1 MTSTEDGSESGSAS
15 ESSSS
20 GDSMPCPV
28 GELGCA
34 CTEGG
39 GCDPGLTCNDALLCE
54 SAPDSSEA
62 TSLIDTTDTSSGGET
77 STGDSSSSGGETTV
91 SPAECT
97 KVDGKVN
104 QDCLALDPQRPFCG
118 DDGVCAGCVDDMQ
131 CADGTDDLSPICLDS
146 GACGECDVADTLNN
160 GQCSAKQPHC
170 DLDKFECEGCLEHS
184 ECPGTACDVAART
197 CFTGDRILYVRR
209 GPTMNFPCTYDVPTG
224 GSQDM
229 PYCDMQPAIDHA
241 QYNGT
246 TSGWIFIM
254 MASDS
259 EEEHNEFVIPG
270 GDTPFSYAIKHEPGT
285 VLDRHTRFLDYGPVI
300 TVSDKVTLYLI
311 DMGVDHRMDSF
322 ADSHRGIDCLSGG
335 SIWLDDSRILRS
347 VGPGIKAEN
356 CEIHMRRSSIAFG
369 RTEGIDMTG
378 GSLHMVN
385 SFIDENG
392 SKDGYGGGAIK
403 MGPGS
408 VADIV
413 YSTIVNN
420 ANEKL
425 TGRGDTVDCTGAVT
439 LKIRNS
445 VFARRPGTAN
455 PSIVCEGSEVTITN
469 SVVDGEVEVDQGNN
483 KLAAEDIL
491 DALLPDTLTGAYRI
505 PDLDAAM
512 NFVQAV
518 RQAGD
523 PHDDYEY
530 QIREALMNDM
540 DYAGADYYQP

>member
-1 MTSTEDGSESGSAS
+1 
-15 ESSSS
+15 
-20 GDSMPCPV
+20 
-28 GELGCA
+28 L
-34 CTEGG
+34 
-39 GCDPGLTCNDALLCE
+39 
-54 SAPDSSEA
+54 
-62 TSLIDTTDTSSGGET
+62 
-77 STGDSSSSGGETTV
+77 
-91 SPAECT
+91 
-97 KVDGKVN
+97 
-104 QDCLALDPQRPFCG
+104 RPFCSDAG
-118 DDGVCAGCVDDMQ
+118 LCAACVDDTQ
-131 CADGTDDLSPICLDS
+131 CAAGTDGLQPICLDN
-146 GACGECDVADTLNN
+146 GACGECDVADTINN

-170 DLDKFECEGCLEHS
+170 NLDKFECEGCFEHS
-184 ECPGTACDVAART
+184 ECPSTVCDVAART

-209 GPTMNFPCTYDVPTG
+209 GPTMNFPCTYDAPTG
-224 GSQDM
+224 GSKDM
-229 PYCDMQPAIDHA
+229 PYCDMQPAIEHA

-246 TSGWIFIM
+246 SSGWIFVM

-259 EEEHNEFVIPG
+259 EDEHNEFVIPS
-270 GDTPFSYAIKHEPGT
+270 GDTAFSYAIKHEPGT

-300 TVSDKVTLYLI
+300 TVSEKVTLYLI

-335 SIWLDDSRILRS
+335 SIWLDDSRVLRS

-378 GSLHMVN
+378 GSLHMLN

-392 SKDGYGGGAIK
+392 SKADFGGGAIK
-403 MGPGS
+403 LGPGS

-413 YSTIVNN
+413 YSTLVNN
-420 ANEKL
+420 SNEWL
-425 TGRGDTVDCTGAVT
+425 TSRGDTVDCTGAVT

-455 PSIVCEGSEVTITN
+455 PSIVCDDGEVMITD
-469 SVVDGEVEVDQGNN
+469 SVVDGDFEDGQGNN

-491 DALLPDTLTGAYRI
+491 MALSLDNLTGAYRI
-505 PDLDAAM
+505 PDLESAM
-512 NFVQAV
+512 KFVQAV
-518 RQAGD
+518 RQEGD

-530 QIREALMNDM
+530 QTRKALMDGM

>member
-1 MTSTEDGSESGSAS
+1 
-15 ESSSS
+15 
-20 GDSMPCPV
+20 
-28 GELGCA
+28 
-34 CTEGG
+34 
-39 GCDPGLTCNDALLCE
+39 
-54 SAPDSSEA
+54 
-62 TSLIDTTDTSSGGET
+62 
-77 STGDSSSSGGETTV
+77 
-91 SPAECT
+91 
-97 KVDGKVN
+97 
-104 QDCLALDPQRPFCG
+104 
-118 DDGVCAGCVDDMQ
+118 
-131 CADGTDDLSPICLDS
+131 
-146 GACGECDVADTLNN
+146 
-160 GQCSAKQPHC
+160 
-170 DLDKFECEGCLEHS
+170 
-184 ECPGTACDVAART
+184 
-197 CFTGDRILYVRR
+197 
-209 GPTMNFPCTYDVPTG
+209 
-224 GSQDM
+224 
-229 PYCDMQPAIDHA
+229 
-241 QYNGT
+241 
-246 TSGWIFIM
+246 